1 MLPVMASLESD
12 VKVINDLGGAPAMVA
27 LGYSEEAV
35 RKWFKRGIPWSARY
49 LIRDLAARRRIKL
62 PANFAEKPLAKRRQA
77 A

>member
-1 MLPVMASLESD
+1 
-12 VKVINDLGGAPAMVA
+12 MVA

>member
-1 MLPVMASLESD
+1 MASIESD
-12 VKVINDLGGAPAMVA
+12 VKVINDLGGTPAMVA

-49 LIRDLAARRRIKL
+49 LIRELATKRRVKL
-62 PANFAEKPLAKRRQA
+62 PANFADKPSAKRRRA